1 VGKGEE
7 VVMTSRRSLPVA
19 TRRAVLAEAG
29 YRCAVPTC
37 RSIIALDLHHIEDL
51 QEGGGDEVS
60 NLIALCP
67 TCHALYTRGTIT
79 RDAIQLWKRRLVAL
93 NHAGAK
99 NVAHAY
105 IVLRSDSVELQHAI
119 NVRSVKVAHVVH
131 DVSHR
136 PCVHV
141 TWDTPFADAFYDV
154 NIGSVEYIL
163 GGLFKHRAVH
173 ENGWRG
179 GTRVCGFNR
188 HACVAV
194 GLSY

>member
-1 VGKGEE
+1 V
-7 VVMTSRRSLPVA
+7 TSRRALPVA

-37 RSIIALDLHHIEDL
+37 RTILALDLHHIEDL
-51 QEGGGDEVS
+51 QDGGGDEVS

-93 NHAGAK
+93 NNAGAK
-99 NVAHAY
+99 NVARAY
-105 IVLRSDSVELQHAI
+105 IVLRSDPVELQHAI
-119 NVRSVKVAHVVH
+119 NVRSVKVAH

-136 PCVHV
+136 PWVHV
-141 TWDTPFADAFYDV
+141 TWDRPFADAFYDV

-163 GGLFKHRAVH
+163 GPVSPGIVPYMKTA
-173 ENGWRG
+173 G
-179 GTRVCGFNR
+179 GVVLEFVDSIGMHVLPSGF
-188 HACVAV
+188 HIEAS
-194 GLSY
+194 GE